1 MPEAFFVSMLDGIG
15 PVLLAVENF
24 ATLSTVIW
32 VLLRGD
38 GEVLF

>member
-1 MPEAFFVSMLDGIG
+1 MPEASFVSMLDEIG
-15 PVLLAVENF
+15 PGLRAVENF

-32 VLLRGD
+32 VLLSGD